1 MWKAGQQR
9 VMEGKSRAGLVLPR
23 MKLRGFVGMRL
34 PTPHLQDPM
43 IYIFLDSGQRRWA
56 AV

>member
-1 MWKAGQQR
+1 M
-9 VMEGKSRAGLVLPR
+9 MEGKSRAGLVLPR